1 VLRASFSP
9 LCEHACANMDGGIVK
24 VSERRLVGAKLAPTT
39 KSGQAVGSTTR
50 EGTSKAGS
58 SGLAWMP
65 LLSIASAAF
74 AVQIPFFFR
83 GTPSGHDVEF
93 HLYSWL
99 EVLSQW
105 KHGVVYPRWASLAH
119 FGYGEPRFI
128 FYPPASWTLGA
139 ILSAIFPWTVVADI
153 YVWAVLV
160 AAGVSMFLLARGF
173 LSRRDATFAAVL
185 YAINPYH
192 LVIIYW
198 RSSFAELLASALL
211 PLLVLLLLRAD
222 EKRQRVSVFLAWLLG
237 CAWLINAPAAVMVH
251 YSMALLIV
259 ILAWQRRSARI
270 LLTGTVA
277 VLLGA
282 ALAAFY
288 LLPATYEQRW
298 VNIAQAVSAG
308 SRPLDNFLF
317 VHTDDADHDA
327 FNRVI
332 SWIAI
337 AEIFVTIVA
346 AWVARSWLRRNRE
359 LWGLLV
365 AWTAVCAVLML
376 PVTGLLWDVLPK
388 MRFMQ
393 FPWRWLLCLGVPL
406 TLLIAMAVRRWT
418 SRVAIYLAM
427 LCVLALVWR
436 HYQPPWWDN
445 AADLREMQDNVA
457 RGAGYEGTDEY
468 TPIGADP
475 SAVDKNARRVTVD
488 GPARAAIRVYEWSAE
503 RKVFTAEMSAADN
516 LALKLF
522 NYPAWRV
529 DVNGR
534 SVEQGTR
541 EGTGQMLVPVQ
552 AGANRVLITFT
563 RTWDRTAGA
572 WISGLAFLL
581 SVGLLGKTSSAQ
593 RPVVSARRK
602 IVIATSNP
610 GKIRDFAG
618 AAMRHGVEIAGI
630 PDFPSLPAVVED
642 GLTFE
647 ANARKKAEAYSR
659 HAPGEIVVA
668 DDSGLEIDALQGAPG
683 VHSARYA
690 APDLHDKEPH
700 EADANTDDGANNA
713 RVLRELK
720 NVPPAQ
726 RTGRFVCVLA
736 AARDGQTL
744 ATFRGTAE
752 GRILDAPRGTNGF
765 GYDPLFYFPQ
775 IDKTFAQLSAD
786 EKSKYSHRGAAFRK
800 LLEWYS

>member
-1 VLRASFSP
+1 
-9 LCEHACANMDGGIVK
+9 
-24 VSERRLVGAKLAPTT
+24 
-39 KSGQAVGSTTR
+39 
-50 EGTSKAGS
+50 
-58 SGLAWMP
+58 
-65 LLSIASAAF
+65 LLSIAAAAF
-74 AVQIPFFFR
+74 AVEVPFFFH
-83 GTPSGHDVEF
+83 GTPSGHDIEF

-105 KHGVVYPRWASLAH
+105 KQGIVYPRWASLAD

-128 FYPPASWTLGA
+128 FYPPASWAFGA

-160 AAGVSMFLLARGF
+160 AAGASMFLLAQQS

-192 LVIIYW
+192 LVIVYW

-211 PLLVLLLLRAD
+211 PLLLLLLLRTR
-222 EKRQRVSVFLAWLLG
+222 EKEWRTTIFLGLLLG

-251 YSMALLIV
+251 YSMALLIGV
-259 ILAWQRRSARI
+259 IAWQRRSARI
-270 LLTGTVA
+270 LVTGAVA

-288 LLPATYEQRW
+288 LLPAIYEQRW
-298 VNIAQAVSAG
+298 INIAQAVSGG

-317 VHTDDADHDA
+317 VRTDDADHDA

-332 SWIAI
+332 SWIAT

-346 AWVARSWLRRNRE
+346 AWAARSWFRRNRE
-359 LWGLLV
+359 LWYLLA
-365 AWTAVCAVLML
+365 AWAAVCSVLML
-376 PVTGLLWDVLPK
+376 PITNSLWDVLPK

-393 FPWRWLLCLGVPL
+393 FPWRWSLCLGVPF
-406 TLLIAMAVRRWT
+406 TLLIAMGVRRWT

-427 LCVLALVWR
+427 LCVLAFGWQ
-436 HYQPPWWDN
+436 HFQPPWWDN
-445 AADLREMQDNVA
+445 AADLREMQDNMA
-457 RGAGYEGTDEY
+457 TSAGYEGTDEY
-468 TPIGADP
+468 APLGADP
-475 SAVDKNARRVTVD
+475 TSVDKNARRVTVD
-488 GPARAAIRVYEWSAE
+488 GPARAAIRVSEWRPE
-503 RKVFTAEMSAADN
+503 RKIFTAEMSAPDN

-529 DVNGR
+529 EVNGLE
-534 SVEQGTR
+534 VQPGAR
-541 EGTGQMLVPVQ
+541 EGTGQMLIPVG
-552 AGANRVLITFT
+552 AGANRVLITFA

-581 SVGLLGKTSSAQ
+581 AVGLLGTTSMSSAEQ
-593 RPVVSARRK
+593 REVKAKQK
-602 IVIATSNP
+602 ILIATSNP

-618 AAMRHGVEIAGI
+618 AALRHGVEIVGI
-630 PDFPSLPAVVED
+630 PDFSSLPTVVED

-659 HAPGEIVVA
+659 YAPGEIVVA

-690 APDLHDKEPH
+690 APDLHNKEPH
-700 EADANTDDGANNA
+700 EADANTDDEANNA
-713 RVLRELK
+713 RVLRELR
-720 NVPPAQ
+720 NVPPGQ

-736 AARDGQTL
+736 AARGGETL

-752 GRILDAPRGTNGF
+752 GIILDTPRGTKGF
-765 GYDPLFYFPQ
+765 GYDPLFYFPG
-775 IDKTFAQLSAD
+775 IEKTFAELSAE

-800 LLEWYS
+800 LLTWISSGFVDQKRSTL